1 MATDLEEEICLSCFL
16 KPHSSTAA
24 IYGWSFF
31 HPCFYETAKTN
42 YFDTIYTFLTA
53 FIEFSYWEHFI
64 LVLLMTIPYVCEK
77 VPCFSWYSIINYNS
91 FVRFA
96 IAIFA
101 LIVALNFSIIKRTK
115 LTPILKMKGSNF
127 FPRQELRDKIH
138 SHRKI
143 AVFIV
148 IFMTIVIQ
156 VLNVFVMYPSIENRK
171 KFQYEAL
178 FCSME
183 VGIWIC
189 IFVGGFIHFTYLLN
203 LIVIT
208 VMKLFKNVSDDLYFV
223 EKNDDDLRLK
233 LRVTMT
239 QHAELWNFTTQFNGV
254 FNYPLAILYG
264 CFLVETSL
272 LYYITAFVE
281 MEFICK
287 VLAYI
292 INCLFT
298 CGCLLMGFRLSTFT
312 SIMQTSFQDI
322 RRFADC
328 DLSLE
333 EKLKILNFMKR
344 FGKAS
349 LCLTINGYFNVT
361 KKFPIKMASTLHSMF
376 SGILRLSGVSEDKI
390 SCQ

>member
-1 MATDLEEEICLSCFL
+1 
-16 KPHSSTAA
+16 
-24 IYGWSFF
+24 
-31 HPCFYETAKTN
+31 
-42 YFDTIYTFLTA
+42 
-53 FIEFSYWEHFI
+53 
-64 LVLLMTIPYVCEK
+64 MTI
-77 VPCFSWYSIINYNS
+77 
-91 FVRFA
+91 A
-96 IAIFA
+96 IQ
-101 LIVALNFSIIKRTK
+101 L
-115 LTPILKMKGSNF
+115 
-127 FPRQELRDKIH
+127 
-138 SHRKI
+138 
-143 AVFIV
+143 
-148 IFMTIVIQ
+148 
-156 VLNVFVMYPSIENRK
+156 LNVFLMYPSIENRK

-203 LIVIT
+203 LIVII

-223 EKNDDDLRLK
+223 EKDDDDLRLK
-233 LRVTMT
+233 LHVTMI

-254 FNYPLAILYG
+254 FNYPLTILYG

-281 MEFICK
+281 MEFTCK
-287 VLAYI
+287 VLACI
-292 INCLFT
+292 LNCLFT
-298 CGCLLMGFRLSTFT
+298 CGCLLMGFCLSTFT
-312 SIMQTSFQDI
+312 SIIQTSFQDI
-322 RRFADC
+322 GRFVDC

-361 KKFPIKMASTLHSMF
+361 KKFPVKMASTPHSMF
-376 SGILRLSGVSEDKI
+376 SGILRLSGVSEDKS